1 MKLGRTTAC
10 AHTAKKQT
18 NNLFAGTLGGNLC
31 DGKLHLN
38 HGYIATDAQVVTMTT
53 HTDTLMKSGRT
64 FSLLT

>member
-10 AHTAKKQT
+10 AHTAKKKNKQ
-18 NNLFAGTLGGNLC
+18 LVCRHFGGNQC

-53 HTDTLMKSGRT
+53 HKDTLMKSGRT